1 MRKSNPTEQGRPRHV
16 VYLLVGLLNLTLLGA
31 ALTRADEAPPGTL
44 PPEVERLV
52 GWLPEDTET
61 LYVARSVSLDEKQ
74 VDVNKPSWSDLGR
87 LLVGDGTLNAPAF
100 APIKKLR
107 LSLVVE
113 GGRHYEIVSS
123 FGSLRSESCAI
134 FQLEKPLAE
143 EGQPF
148 VAGLR
153 KSAQSIRELVG
164 REVFVFPST
173 IVKEPW
179 IRQKP
184 WEGSYYVLLDPSTL
198 LIATSDRYLEET
210 LKRVNSK
217 AKGRALPRSLR
228 EWKWVNLAAP
238 VWILRHF
245 PRVGSDHATI
255 GTTAS
260 FTDVEFEVTYIPGE
274 GKVLDMNRV
283 ERQWFD
289 SKTTLGQR
297 RKFPL
302 VRHPDGTIQLSTKTS
317 PEFEADASV
326 WLWQI
331 SRLLALDLFHYR

>member
-1 MRKSNPTEQGRPRHV
+1 MRKSNSTEQGRPRRA
-16 VYLLVGLLNLTLLGA
+16 VYLLVGLLNLALLGA
-31 ALTRADEAPPGTL
+31 AFTRADETPPGTL

-74 VDVNKPSWSDLGR
+74 IDVENPKWSDLGR
-87 LLVGDGTLNAPAF
+87 LLVGDGTLDAPAF

-113 GGRHYEIVSS
+113 GSRHYEIVSS

-198 LIATSDRYLEET
+198 LIATSDHYLEET

-217 AKGRALPRSLR
+217 VKGRALPRNLR

-245 PRVGSDHATI
+245 PRAGSDQTTI

-260 FTDVEFEVTYIPGE
+260 FTDVGFEVTYIPGE

-289 SKTTLGQR
+289 SKTTPEQR

-302 VRHPDGTIQLSTKTS
+302 IRQSDGTIQFSTRAPLDQKS
-317 PEFEADASV
+317 DPLI
-326 WLWQI
+326 WLWQTC
-331 SRLLALDLFHYR
+331 RLRALDLFHYR